1 MVQEEVIAS
10 GASAQLAN
18 YPEILLPAN
27 ALSLDSS
34 GTRNPELPLV
44 VADATIPIVRSQ
56 ELSRG
61 HDRRISWA
69 IDPEILDSGLT
80 NPRCFFTR
88 AFRQQPVFS
97 HANTAFLSIVR
108 RLPQILRVEL

>member
-10 GASAQLAN
+10 SASAQLAN

-34 GTRNPELPLV
+34 GTRTPRFPLV
-44 VADATIPIVRSQ
+44 VADATIPIARTF
-56 ELSRG
+56 SRT
-61 HDRRISWA
+61 RRISWA

-80 NPRCFFTR
+80 NPRSF
-88 AFRQQPVFS
+88 FRQCFASNPCFRMQIQ
-97 HANTAFLSIVR
+97 LSF
-108 RLPQILRVEL
+108 P